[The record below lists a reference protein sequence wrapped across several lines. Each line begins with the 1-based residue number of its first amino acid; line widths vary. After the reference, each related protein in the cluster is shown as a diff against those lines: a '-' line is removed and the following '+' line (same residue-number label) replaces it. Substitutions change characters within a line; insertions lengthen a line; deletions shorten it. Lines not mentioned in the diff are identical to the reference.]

1 MYCVCTHVK
10 LAACAFVG
18 FTLITLGHLIRF
30 WERYTHVSASG
41 HKGEESSIG
50 NNVPRKCES
59 NVLVC
64 PGKMGGEKHT
74 ILQHLIH
81 LGLLFLVLVVNI

>member
-1 MYCVCTHVK
+1 MYCVRTHVK

-64 PGKMGGEKHT
+64 PGKMGNKTHHIT
-74 ILQHLIH
+74 AFDSFRPTL
-81 LGLLFLVLVVNI
+81 LGIGC